1 MLYGLLSKHIADR
14 FVVLIATGFAF
25 LLTYALL
32 VRPFGFLPRDG
43 GKFVTDAKGNKVEVN
58 KASNGKVTGVGILM
72 ILVYVVSILLFIP
85 ITLAYDKC
93 FVIML
98 ALTVVMMITGY
109 LDDAAKAPWGE
120 LIKGILD
127 FVLAVIAA
135 ITFVIYN
142 STDVQLFS
150 LHFHIPKVLYVI
162 LAVALIW
169 GSINVT
175 NCSDGIDGLCGTV
188 SIIELFAFS
197 MIFGTQLA
205 KFSVMSVIMS
215 FVLVA
220 YLAFNWTPSK
230 VLMGDAGSRA
240 IGFLIAILAM
250 KSGHPFAFI
259 LLSLVFLFDGGL
271 GLLKLAVLRVFKI
284 NLFKNVRFPFH
295 DHMKKNLKINNVG
308 IVVIFAV
315 CEIVMV
321 VITGVIV
328 HVCG

>member
-14 FVVLIATGFAF
+14 FVVLIAAGIAF
-25 LLTYALL
+25 LLTYVLL

-72 ILVYVVSILLFIP
+72 ILVYVISILLFIP

-150 LHFHIPKVLYVI
+150 LHFHIPKALYVI

>member
-14 FVVLIATGFAF
+14 FVVLIAAGFAF
-25 LLTYALL
+25 LLTYVLL

-72 ILVYVVSILLFIP
+72 ILVFLLSILLFIP
-85 ITLAYDKC
+85 ITMAYDKY

-127 FVLAVIAA
+127 FILAVIAA

-188 SIIELFAFS
+188 SIIELFAFA
-197 MIFGTQLA
+197 MLFGAQLG
-205 KFSVMSVIMS
+205 KFSVMAVIMS

-259 LLSLVFLFDGGL
+259 PLSLVFLFDGGL

-308 IVVIFAV
+308 IVVIFAI

-321 VITGVIV
+321 VLTGVV
-328 HVCG
+328 LHVFR

>member
-14 FVVLIATGFAF
+14 FVVLIAAGFAF
-25 LLTYALL
+25 LLTYVLL
-32 VRPFGFLPRDG
+32 IRPFGFLPRDG

-72 ILVYVVSILLFIP
+72 ILVYVISILLFIP

-188 SIIELFAFS
+188 SIIELFAFLYD
-197 MIFGTQLA
+197 IWGTA
-205 KFSVMSVIMS
+205 
-215 FVLVA
+215 
-220 YLAFNWTPSK
+220 W
-230 VLMGDAGSRA
+230 
-240 IGFLIAILAM
+240 
-250 KSGHPFAFI
+250 
-259 LLSLVFLFDGGL
+259 LSSQ
-271 GLLKLAVLRVFKI
+271 
-284 NLFKNVRFPFH
+284 
-295 DHMKKNLKINNVG
+295 
-308 IVVIFAV
+308 
-315 CEIVMV
+315 
-321 VITGVIV
+321 
-328 HVCG
+328 

>member
-14 FVVLIATGFAF
+14 FVVLIAAGFAF

-162 LAVALIW
+162 LAVVLIW